1 MNVNALLSDE
11 MFSQKQNEVDGKGI
25 LINVE

>member
-11 MFSQKQNEVDGKGI
+11 MFSQKQNEVDGKGT
-25 LINVE
+25 LSNFE